1 MSMRRICHG
10 MVSRLWT
17 CSVILSGLGWV
28 GPSRPVMAELSVWV
42 EAATR
47 RLCREDLPPQPA
59 AHEIKVAAARNEW
72 VGFQV
77 FVRSSQPVP
86 QVELAVTDLKGPQNA
101 TIAPS
106 HFRIYRE
113 HQILI
118 TEGTYRNEAFRP
130 GWYPDPLIP
139 SRDPLKDVP
148 LRGKYR
154 AFPFDLPAEQTHG
167 FYVDL
172 FIPPGTPPGKYS
184 GKVML
189 RGSGVNA
196 FHIPLTLEVWDF
208 TLPGTPALVTAFGSP
223 SQRMRS
229 YYSKRARL
237 GKESPPE
244 DWEAVDRQ
252 CADLVSEHRINAYP
266 PPEWLVLRR
275 DDRGYQLPAESVAHL
290 REWIDRYHVNA
301 IQIPSP
307 VGRVKDPA
315 DSPDDLTAWLTAWDK
330 AITEI
335 ARPHV
340 IFYIYLKDEPN
351 DPEAYE
357 FVRHWGKPIRAAQ
370 TKVKVL
376 VVEQTRTQ
384 NPAWGDLYGAVDI
397 WCSLFPLYDEPT
409 AKQRQALG
417 EIMWAYTALCQG
429 KKKSPWWHI
438 DYPLLHYRVPSWISW
453 RFGITGLL
461 YWGGMSYWDQV
472 EDPWTDANTYRP
484 GPANRPLTF
493 NGEGTLVY
501 PARPCGYEGIVPSL
515 RLKALRDSIEDYD
528 YLELLR
534 RGGKA
539 EVAQRL
545 VLSLTP
551 SWFEWAD
558 KPEEYEEARRKLAES
573 ILTLP
578 PEIRNATQ

>member
-1 MSMRRICHG
+1 MHTRRVCSF
-10 MVSRLWT
+10 VVNRWPT
-17 CSVILSGLGWV
+17 CMLILSSLVWIGMWK
-28 GPSRPVMAELSVWV
+28 PVVAEVTVWV
-42 EAATR
+42 ETATR
-47 RLCREDLPPQPA
+47 RFCREDMPPRPA
-59 AHEIKVAAARNEW
+59 MQAIEVAAARNEW
-72 VGFQV
+72 VGFQI
-77 FVRSSQPVP
+77 FFRSSQPVP
-86 QVELAVTDLKGPQNA
+86 QIQIDTTALKGPQNA
-101 TIAPS
+101 TISPS
-106 HFRIYRE
+106 NFRVYRE
-113 HQILI
+113 HQIHI
-118 TEGTYRNEAFRP
+118 VHGTYRNEAFRP

-139 SRDPLKDVP
+139 TRNPITEVSLH
-148 LRGKYR
+148 GKYQ
-154 AFPFDLPAEQTHG
+154 ALPFDLPAEETHG
-167 FYVDL
+167 FYIDIFV
-172 FIPPGTPPGKYS
+172 PPETPPGKYA
-184 GKVML
+184 GRITV
-189 RGSGVNA
+189 RGNA
-196 FHIPLTLEVWDF
+196 VSASEIPVTLEVWDF
-208 TLPGTPALVTAFGSP
+208 TLPSTPSLVTAFGSP

-229 YYSKRARL
+229 YYVKRATS

-244 DWEAVDRQ
+244 NWEEVDKQ
-252 CADLVSEHRINAYP
+252 CAALVSEHRINAYP
-266 PPEWLVLRR
+266 PSDWLVLRR
-275 DDRGYQLPAESVAHL
+275 DDSGYTLPQESIAKL
-290 REWIDRYHVNA
+290 RSWIDRYHVNA

-307 VGRVKDPA
+307 VGRVTDPGQ
-315 DSPDDLTAWLTAWDK
+315 SPDDLHAWLAAWDK
-330 AITEI
+330 AIAEI

-357 FVRHWGKPIRAAQ
+357 FVRHWGKSIRAAQ

-376 VVEQTRTQ
+376 VVEQTVTQ

-429 KKKSPWWHI
+429 KRISPWWHI

-484 GPANRPLTF
+484 GPADRPLTF

-515 RLKALRDSIEDYD
+515 RLKALRDSIEDYE
-528 YLELLR
+528 YLEMLR
-534 RGGKA
+534 RGDRA
-539 EVAQRL
+539 DDAQRL

-551 SWFEWAD
+551 SWFEWSD
-558 KPEEYEEARRKLAES
+558 NPEDYEEARRKLAEL

-578 PEIRNATQ
+578 PEIRNAAK

>member
-1 MSMRRICHG
+1 MKAHQSRRWI
-10 MVSRLWT
+10 VSCSPT
-17 CSVILSGLGWV
+17 CVAILSGFVWITLYG
-28 GPSRPVMAELSVWV
+28 SLQAELTVWV
-42 EAATR
+42 ETATR
-47 RLCREDLPPQPA
+47 RLCREDLPPQRPA
-59 AHEIKVAAARNEW
+59 RHIEVAAARNEW

-77 FVRSSQPVP
+77 FMRSSQPVP
-86 QVELAVTDLKGPQNA
+86 QIELVITAPTGPQDA
-101 TIAPS
+101 TITPS
-106 HFRIYRE
+106 NFRVYRE
-113 HQILI
+113 HQIHI
-118 TEGTYRNEAFRP
+118 VNGTHRNEAFRP

-139 SRDPLKDVP
+139 SRDPVKDVP
-148 LRGKYR
+148 LRGKYQ
-154 AFPFDLPAEQTHG
+154 AFPFDLPADETHG

-172 FIPPGTPPGKYS
+172 FIPPGTPPGKYA
-184 GKVML
+184 GKVTV
-189 RGSGVNA
+189 RGGGINQVD
-196 FHIPLTLEVWDF
+196 IPLTIEVWDF
-208 TLPGTPALVTAFGSP
+208 TLASTPALVTAFGSP

-229 YYSKRARL
+229 YYAKRARS

-244 DWEAVDRQ
+244 NWEEVDRQ
-252 CADLVSEHRINAYP
+252 CAALVSEHRMNAYP
-266 PPEWLVLRR
+266 PSEWLALQRN
-275 DDRGYQLPAESVAHL
+275 DKGYQLPDESIAQL

-301 IQIPSP
+301 VQIPSP

-315 DSPDDLTAWLTAWDK
+315 ESPEDLRAWLAAWDK

-376 VVEQTRTQ
+376 VVEQTLTQ
-384 NPAWGDLYGAVDI
+384 DPAWGDLYGAVDI
-397 WCSLFPLYDEPT
+397 WCSLFPLYDEAT

-429 KKKSPWWHI
+429 KRKSPWWHI

-484 GPANRPLTF
+484 GPADRPLTF

-501 PARPCGYEGIVPSL
+501 PARPCGYAGIVPSL
-515 RLKALRDSIEDYD
+515 RLKALRDSIEDYE
-528 YLELLR
+528 YLEILR
-534 RGGKA
+534 RAGKA
-539 EVAQRL
+539 DLAQRL

-551 SWFEWAD
+551 SWFEWSEN
-558 KPEEYEEARRKLAES
+558 PEDYEEARRKLAEL

-578 PEIRNATQ
+578 PETRNATR